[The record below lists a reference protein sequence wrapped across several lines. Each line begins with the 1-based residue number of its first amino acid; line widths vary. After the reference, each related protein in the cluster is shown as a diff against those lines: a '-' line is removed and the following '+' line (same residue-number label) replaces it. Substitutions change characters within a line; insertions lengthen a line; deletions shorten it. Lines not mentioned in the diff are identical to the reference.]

1 MSCPCNLAVLQHLR
15 RPWSSPPGCGDI
27 SWSSSNSFYNYY
39 NNSTIVKCWKIFNC
53 LNLSLI
59 CLCGGWTLSSLI
71 ECLAAQWHH
80 EVSPSWPSSSSV
92 IISIGARNRWF
103 EMNVGHRI
111 GFTVANESKPCQQCH
126 PHGRKISQR
135 HHRLN
140 RLDLPERGPCQSH
153 RPRPAPICTQWF
165 FSVSCSRKD
174 QKDVINETKNCV
186 CVCSS
191 SSSMVPPTAMNCI
204 NSRTTGFIWSPSGY
218 TRYKPRPGPWCPCL
232 QYSDSVNLTK
242 LSKMNLEIHIVMKH
256 MERHWSCHAQISNA
270 HNAKLFPPAQTEMQ
284 LFWCPVPPLQKARAC
299 WSCDNKHTCKTRRVW
314 SETTSKVEEV
324 NPV

>member
-103 EMNVGHRI
+103 EMNVGNGI

-186 CVCSS
+186 CVFVLIVHGAPHSDELHQQPDDRLHLES
-191 SSSMVPPTAMNCI
+191 IRVHKIQAPSRSMM
-204 NSRTTGFIWSPSGY
+204 SRSPVQ
-218 TRYKPRPGPWCPCL
+218 WQC
-232 QYSDSVNLTK
+232 
-242 LSKMNLEIHIVMKH
+242 
-256 MERHWSCHAQISNA
+256 QID
-270 HNAKLFPPAQTEMQ
+270 
-284 LFWCPVPPLQKARAC
+284 KA
-299 WSCDNKHTCKTRRVW
+299 V
-314 SETTSKVEEV
+314 
-324 NPV
+324 